1 MTQGAAVDIVI
12 GAVLIADVYALV
24 YYRLLVRHFL
34 EQDEGIGETGFFA
47 LLAPPPLKI
56 ASPLAR
62 KYARRYYVA
71 LAVLGLCFAAIAWTA
86 DFRVG

>member
-1 MTQGAAVDIVI
+1 MDYFI

-34 EQDEGIGETGFFA
+34 EKDEGFNETQFA
-47 LLAPPPLKI
+47 ALFSPPPFKI

-62 KYARRYYVA
+62 KYAKRYYAA
-71 LAVLGLCFAAIAWTA
+71 LVVFALCLAAIAWRS
-86 DFRVG
+86 DFKLLAPAG